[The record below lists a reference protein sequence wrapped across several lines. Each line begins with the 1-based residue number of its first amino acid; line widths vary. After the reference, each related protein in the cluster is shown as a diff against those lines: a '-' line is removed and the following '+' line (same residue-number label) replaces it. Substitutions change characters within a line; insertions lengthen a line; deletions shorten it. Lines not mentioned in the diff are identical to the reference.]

1 MACGTGAFFAIRDA
15 LTAARIS
22 NGFTPED
29 AAAFELDSPCT
40 AERVR
45 LCCGDEHVQA
55 GAGSAFTSMA
65 WEASF
70 GRTFAV

>member
-22 NGFTPED
+22 NGMSPKD
-29 AAAFELDSPCT
+29 AAVFELDSPAT

-55 GAGSAFTSMA
+55 GAGSGGKPV
-65 WEASF
+65 ASL
-70 GRTFAV
+70 